1 MKQGNSNMYYYSS
14 FQVGYRASTKVMGLL
29 KSFARWKIYDRNQ
42 VSLRQEL
49 QYQNQGTES
58 FI

>member
-1 MKQGNSNMYYYSS
+1 M
-14 FQVGYRASTKVMGLL
+14 VYRASTKVIGLL
-29 KSFARWKIYDRNQ
+29 MSFASWKVYDRNQ

-49 QYQNQGTES
+49 QYQNQGIES

>member
-1 MKQGNSNMYYYSS
+1 MR
-14 FQVGYRASTKVMGLL
+14 YRASTKVMGLL
-29 KSFARWKIYDRNQ
+29 KSFASWKIYDRNQ

-49 QYQNQGTES
+49 QYQTQGIES